1 MKHALRW
8 LAIVVALLVLIALAL
23 PFLIDAN
30 QFRPRLEAALTQAL
44 ARDVKLGDLKLSIF
58 SGGVAAAD
66 LSIADDPAFSKTP
79 FIQAKSLKVGVELQ
93 PLIFSKKLNV
103 TGIEIENPEIDLIQ
117 SDTGVWNFAS
127 LGGKSS
133 TPARG
138 LHPTV
143 RCKI

>member
-8 LAIVVALLVLIALAL
+8 LAIIVALLILVALAL

-30 QFRPRLEAALTQAL
+30 QFRSRLEAALCQAL

-66 LSIADDPAFSKTP
+66 LSISDDPKFSQAP

-103 TGIEIENPEIDLIQ
+103 TGVEIDAPQIELIQ
-117 SDTGVWNFAS
+117 SDTGVWNFAT
-127 LGGKSS
+127 LGAKSS
-133 TPARG
+133 TP
-138 LHPTV
+138 
-143 RCKI
+143 